1 MWLQLI
7 CQSTKAFESEISEG
21 AENLGAV
28 SITLSDAADVPV
40 LEPLPNETPLWDEII
55 FTLLF
60 REDQQTELET
70 LKKLLTDNKEN
81 WQISHIRQENLKD
94 QQWERVWMDD
104 FHPMKFGQNLWIYPS
119 WSEAPNDDSVV
130 IKLDPGLAFGTGTH
144 PTTALCL
151 EWLDSNP
158 PVNQSVIDYGCG
170 SGVLAIAAIKLG
182 AKEVTATDIDQQALT
197 ATLNNQL
204 NNGIPAEK
212 IRSCFPDDMPT
223 LKVDL
228 MLANILCGP
237 LVSLAPK
244 LCASTKPGGQ
254 IVLSGVL
261 KEQQAM
267 LEEVYQN
274 YCHDIQF
281 ATSGDWVR
289 MTGIV
294 NKTQ

>member
-7 CQSTKAFESEISEG
+7 CQSTKHFEPEISEA
-21 AENLGAV
+21 AENLGAA

-55 FTLLF
+55 ITVLF
-60 REDQQTELET
+60 REEQKQALEELKQQ
-70 LKKLLTDNKEN
+70 LTDKREP
-81 WQISHIRQENLKD
+81 WKVSHIHQEILKE

-104 FHPMKFGQNLWIYPS
+104 FHPMQFGQNLWIYPS
-119 WSEAPNDDSVV
+119 WSEIPNDSSVK

-144 PTTALCL
+144 PTTAMCL

-158 PVNQSVIDYGCG
+158 PTGQQVIDFGCG
-170 SGVLAIAAIKLG
+170 SGILAIAAIKLG
-182 AKEVTATDIDQQALT
+182 AKHVLATDIDPQALV
-197 ATLNNQL
+197 ATDSNKV
-204 NNGIPAEK
+204 NNGISEEQIVSYLPE
-212 IRSCFPDDMPT
+212 DMPE
-223 LKVDL
+223 LMADL

-237 LVSLAPK
+237 LVSLAPQ
-244 LCASTKPGGQ
+244 LCASTKQGGQ

-261 KEQQAM
+261 KEQQDILKATY
-267 LEEVYQN
+267 EN
-274 YCHDIQF
+274 HCHDIQF

-294 NKTQ
+294 S

>member
-7 CQSTKAFESEISEG
+7 CQSTKAFESEISET

-40 LEPLPNETPLWDEII
+40 LEPLPNETPLWDEIV

-60 REDQQTELET
+60 REDQQTELEA
-70 LKKLLTDNKEN
+70 LKQQLTENKAH

-104 FHPMKFGQNLWIYPS
+104 FHPMKFGENLWIYPS
-119 WSEAPNDDSVV
+119 WSEIPDDESIK

-144 PTTALCL
+144 PTTAMCL
-151 EWLDSNP
+151 EWLDGNSAKDK
-158 PVNQSVIDYGCG
+158 VVVDYGCG
-170 SGVLAIAAIKLG
+170 SGILAIAAVKLG
-182 AKEVTATDIDQQALT
+182 AKQVIATDIDPQALT
-197 ATLNNQL
+197 ATLSNQL
-204 NNGIPAEK
+204 NNDIPAEK
-212 IRSCFPDDMPT
+212 IISYLPDEIPQV
-223 LKVDL
+223 KADL

-237 LVSLAPK
+237 LVALAPQ
-244 LCASTKPGGQ
+244 LCAMTKQGGQ
-254 IVLSGVL
+254 LVLSGIL
-261 KEQQAM
+261 KEQQEI
-267 LEEVYQN
+267 LSITYN
-274 YCHDIQF
+274 DYCHDIQF

-294 NKTQ
+294 S